1 MVVRHV
7 AAVRTGLLV
16 STAIGL
22 LAGLFADDRFWLHV
36 VVFAACTFGPAYGL
50 GWLVFLS
57 RAADPEPVA
66 RLEETVEHAW
76 WQRSSA
82 GSFTDL
88 VVVAGLVAGALAVTD
103 LRVDATLLLAGL
115 IALALA
121 DVTVRFTVLSR
132 REA

>member
-7 AAVRTGLLV
+7 AAVLTELLV
-16 STAIGL
+16 ATAIGL

-36 VVFAACTFGPAYGL
+36 AVFAACTFGPAYGL

-57 RAADPEPVA
+57 RAADPEPVT
-66 RLEETVEHAW
+66 RPEETVEHDW
-76 WQRSSA
+76 RQRSSA

>member
-1 MVVRHV
+1 MWESSV
-7 AAVRTGLLV
+7 L
-16 STAIGL
+16 
-22 LAGLFADDRFWLHV
+22 DRFWLHA

-66 RLEETVEHAW
+66 RPEETVEHDW
-76 WQRSSA
+76 GQRSSA
-82 GSFTDL
+82 GSFNDL
-88 VVVAGLVAGALAVTD
+88 VVVAGLVAGALAVTG

-115 IALALA
+115 LALALA
-121 DVTVRFTVLSR
+121 DVTVRFSVLSR

>member
-7 AAVRTGLLV
+7 AAVLTGLLV
-16 STAIGL
+16 ATAIGL

-57 RAADPEPVA
+57 RAADPEPV
-66 RLEETVEHAW
+66 
-76 WQRSSA
+76 
-82 GSFTDL
+82 
-88 VVVAGLVAGALAVTD
+88 
-103 LRVDATLLLAGL
+103 
-115 IALALA
+115 
-121 DVTVRFTVLSR
+121 TVRFTVLSR

>member
-1 MVVRHV
+1 MIVRHV
-7 AAVRTGLLV
+7 AAVLTGLLV
-16 STAIGL
+16 ATAIGL

-36 VVFAACTFGPAYGL
+36 AVFAAFTSGPAYGL

-57 RAADPEPVA
+57 RVADPEPVA
-66 RLEETVEHAW
+66 RPEETVEHDW

-88 VVVAGLVAGALAVTD
+88 VVVAGLVTGALAVTG
-103 LRVDATLLLAGL
+103 LRVDATLLLAGV

-132 REA
+132 RET